1 MSDFNSE
8 FWNWYIILPTVLG
21 IVWCFWLVWWMSKS
35 HSNTAGDKAAAEEL
49 DSKDTGHVWD
59 GDLKEFNNPLPRW
72 WLGMFYIT
80 LVFGIFYLALYPG
93 LGTFKG
99 YFGWSSKASYE
110 AEMAA
115 AETQYGPLFQKY
127 LAQDLVAVSQDS
139 KAQKMG
145 ERLFLNHCSTCHG
158 SDARGARG
166 FPNLRDD
173 DWLWGGT
180 PDNIKQTILNGRNGM
195 MPAWEGPLG
204 GATGVANMT
213 DYVLSLSGREHDAAS
228 AEAGKAKYNIFC
240 VACHSPDGTGNVALG
255 APDLTDKIWL
265 HGASRVRIS
274 ESIAKGRQGQ
284 MPAQHSFLGDAKVHL
299 LAAYVY
305 GLSKDK

>member
-8 FWNWYIILPTVLG
+8 FWNWFIILPTVLG
-21 IVWCFWLVWWMSKS
+21 IVWCFWLIWWMSKS
-35 HSNTAGDKAAAEEL
+35 HADTSS
-49 DSKDTGHVWD
+49 DSSDTEDTGHVWD

-80 LVFGIFYLALYPG
+80 LIFSIIYLALYPG

-99 YFGWSSKASYE
+99 YFGWSSQNAYE

-115 AETQYGPLFQKY
+115 ADTKYGPLFEKY
-127 LAQDLVAVSQDS
+127 LAQDLVTISQDT

-173 DWLWGGT
+173 DWLWGGAA
-180 PDNIKQTILNGRNGM
+180 DNIKQTILNGRNGM

-213 DYVLSLSGREHDAAS
+213 DYVLSLSGREHDATA
-228 AEAGKAKYNIFC
+228 AQAGQEKFNIFC
-240 VACHSPDGTGNVALG
+240 IACHGPDAKGNIALG
-255 APDLTDKIWL
+255 APDLTDKTWL
-265 HGASRVRIS
+265 YGASRARIS

-284 MPAQHSFLGDAKVHL
+284 MPAQHNFLGDAKVHL

>member
-8 FWNWYIILPTVLG
+8 FWNWFIILPTILG
-21 IVWCFWLVWWMSKS
+21 IVWCFWLIWWMSKS
-35 HSNTAGDKAAAEEL
+35 HANTEADKATSE
-49 DSKDTGHVWD
+49 DTGHVWD
-59 GDLKEFNNPLPRW
+59 GDLKELNNPLPRW

-80 LVFGIFYLALYPG
+80 LIFSIIYLALYPG

-99 YFGWSSKASYE
+99 YFGWTSQNSYE

-115 AETQYGPLFQKY
+115 AETQYGPLFEKY
-127 LAQDLVAVSQDS
+127 LAQDLVTVSQDP

-173 DWLWGGT
+173 DWLWGSAADT
-180 PDNIKQTILNGRNGM
+180 IKQTILNGRNGM

-204 GATGVANMT
+204 GETGVANMA
-213 DYVLSLSGREHDAAS
+213 DYVLSLSGREHDVAA
-228 AEAGKAKYNIFC
+228 AQAGQAQYNIFC
-240 VACHSPDGTGNVALG
+240 IACHGPEGKGNVALG
-255 APDLTDKIWL
+255 APNLTDKTWL
-265 HGASRVRIS
+265 YGASRARIS

-284 MPAQHSFLGDAKVHL
+284 MPAQQSFLGDAKVHL

>member
-8 FWNWYIILPTVLG
+8 FWNWFIILPTVLG

-35 HSNTAGDKAAAEEL
+35 HANTEDEKATSE
-49 DSKDTGHVWD
+49 DTGHVWD
-59 GDLKEFNNPLPRW
+59 GDLKELNNPLPRW

-80 LVFGIFYLALYPG
+80 LIFSIFYLALYPG

-99 YFGWSSKASYE
+99 YFNWSSKASYE
-110 AEMAA
+110 TEMAA
-115 AETQYGPLFQKY
+115 AETKYGPLFQKY
-127 LAQDLVAVSQDS
+127 QSQDLVTVSQDT

-173 DWLWGGT
+173 DWLWGGAADT
-180 PDNIKQTILNGRNGM
+180 IKQTILNGRNGM

-213 DYVLSLSGREHDAAS
+213 EHVLSLSGREHDAA
-228 AEAGKAKYNIFC
+228 AAQAGQAQFNIFC
-240 VACHSPDGTGNVALG
+240 IACHGPDGKGNVALG
-255 APDLTDKIWL
+255 APNLTDKTWL
-265 HGASRVRIS
+265 HGASRARIS

-284 MPAQHSFLGDAKVHL
+284 MPAQHKFLGDAKVHL

>member
-8 FWNWYIILPTVLG
+8 FWNWYIILPTLLG

-35 HSNTAGDKAAAEEL
+35 HSNIADDKTTAE
-49 DSKDTGHVWD
+49 DTGHVWD

-80 LVFGIFYLALYPG
+80 LIFGIFYLALYPG

-110 AEMAA
+110 TEMAA
-115 AETQYGPLFQKY
+115 AETKYGPLFQKY

-173 DWLWGGT
+173 DWLWGGSA
-180 PDNIKQTILNGRNGM
+180 DNIKQTILNGRNGM

-204 GATGVANMT
+204 GETGVSNMT
-213 DYVLSLSGREHDAAS
+213 DYVLSLSAREHDATA
-228 AEAGKAKYNIFC
+228 AQAGQAQYNVFC
-240 VACHSPDGTGNVALG
+240 IACHGPDGKGNVALG
-255 APDLTDKIWL
+255 APNLTDKTWL
-265 HGASRVRIS
+265 YGASRARIS

-284 MPAQHSFLGDAKVHL
+284 MPAQHSFLGEAKVHL

-305 GLSKDK
+305 GLSRD